1 MASLTLSHR
10 LLIKTSK
17 SLFGKSELI
26 CNKYRYFHHKTIFYP
41 ITSINFQIRDI
52 HLRTKRYC
60 STTETQDNL
69 KADKYEG
76 SLVPT
81 FQHQMYL
88 RKKQARSS
96 VLIELK
102 NKTDVLSSIAA
113 CEQFGDIKNVYSYN
127 GESENVLLLL
137 EFTCEE
143 SVQKLHSNCQY
154 ENTVDTFPIC
164 SRIIRFDKKFDNIV
178 PSKTFEIEKN
188 TSKPVDS
195 KGKTV
200 SELIEDIYD
209 CDKLSEL
216 DTRLRF
222 FLCAVLKD
230 SLSGLFPHC
239 DALPFGSSVNGLG
252 KQGCDLDVMIRLYP
266 TQVIQNSE
274 FSFLNRTCF
283 GDARNLQV
291 DSIHALHGFFKT
303 FLPGLHSVSKISR
316 ARVPI
321 IKFGHRLIGLDCDIS
336 VNNMA
341 AILMSEILYFCGEID
356 SRVRPLLYAV
366 KKWAK
371 ESNITHA
378 VPGAYITN
386 FGLSLLV
393 IFFLQNRPV
402 PILPNLIESI
412 LIVGDESSTNFK
424 VEYLMPISKFQ
435 VKASLNTESLAELLE
450 EFLRFLGLNPF
461 KDRHFSIL
469 TGVASPKKSND
480 PICMEYPMDEISNV
494 TKNVSETELRNL
506 CEKARLSCK
515 FLASNKNVKCGSATN
530 LPLLLGVSNINRLF
544 LKNTNSRYEAKLDVN
559 ELFNKFQNN
568 NKKRIQHKFR

>member
-52 HLRTKRYC
+52 HLKSKRYC
-60 STTETQDNL
+60 STTGTQDNL

-303 FLPGLHSVSKISR
+303 FLPG
-316 ARVPI
+316 
-321 IKFGHRLIGLDCDIS
+321 
-336 VNNMA
+336 A

-435 VKASLNTESLAELLE
+435 AKASLNTESLAELLE

-480 PICMEYPMDEISNV
+480 QYV
-494 TKNVSETELRNL
+494 W
-506 CEKARLSCK
+506 
-515 FLASNKNVKCGSATN
+515 
-530 LPLLLGVSNINRLF
+530 NIPWMKSLM
-544 LKNTNSRYEAKLDVN
+544 
-559 ELFNKFQNN
+559 
-568 NKKRIQHKFR
+568 